1 VRIHFLDN
9 SSKVFLINDQLSIK
23 DLLGQ
28 CLSKLGV
35 AEADVV
41 LPYFGL
47 FESRNGASI
56 DGVLAMDATIQ
67 SVLQSWQSASV
78 EKTAKFLFMI
88 RLQLPSLWGLQMR
101 DIVANSLGKEE
112 SDLSNAEYFQSA
124 DLVDPNILHL
134 QFIQAVYNVIT
145 GRYPTTQEEGLTLGA
160 IHFILKFGKYKSDKH
175 KAGFLGNRIVEF
187 VPIKLL
193 KSAVN
198 GKGGDLA
205 QWETQLFERVK
216 VLSLDCVEDNKNK
229 SEKTGDTEEDGGN
242 GESEAAADDDQKNV
256 LFRVET
262 SSNFR
267 VVPPERKYMEII
279 YAMSPVY
286 GSTFYKCSQRC
297 NKLPDTVNIGIHHD
311 GIHIFDKS
319 KKHIKTFYIQEILR
333 WGFKPNQM
341 FYFEV
346 NPDNEFGVGSFE
358 FDTQE
363 GKAISD
369 LMTDYAMAFLKERER
384 QDERVKHFIPVTKN
398 KVLNKGTT
406 AAPKKTGSV
415 VNRDGYG
422 PEHHRASVKFQALF
436 RGYSL
441 RNEWIKEDAAILLQS
456 IYRGYQARVKLSQM
470 IEQMIKRGEL

>member
-9 SSKVFLINDQLSIK
+9 SSKVFLVNDQLTIK
-23 DLLGQ
+23 ELLAQ
-28 CLSKLGV
+28 CISKLQIL
-35 AEADVV
+35 EPDVI

-47 FESRNGASI
+47 FESRNGGTI

-78 EKTAKFLFMI
+78 EKTAKFLFMV
-88 RLQLPSLWGLQMR
+88 RLQLPSLWGFQTKDL
-101 DIVANSLGKEE
+101 VSNALGKDEN
-112 SDLSNAEYFQSA
+112 DLSLSEYFASA
-124 DLVDPNILHL
+124 DLTDSNILHL
-134 QFIQAVYNVIT
+134 QFIQAVYHVIT

-160 IHFILKFGKYKSDKH
+160 IHFILKFGKFRADKH

-193 KSAVN
+193 KSAMS
-198 GKGGDLA
+198 GKGSDLA
-205 QWETQLFERVK
+205 NWENQLFERVK
-216 VLSLDCVEDNKNK
+216 TLSLDCVEDTKAVDEQPK
-229 SEKTGDTEEDGGN
+229 EEDGSPP
-242 GESEAAADDDQKNV
+242 EEEHKNI

-262 SSNFR
+262 SSNYR
-267 VVPPERKYMEII
+267 LLSPERKYMEMI
-279 YAMSPVY
+279 YAMAPVF
-286 GSTFYKCSQRC
+286 GSTFYKCTQRC
-297 NKLPDTVNIGIHHD
+297 SRLPDTVNIGIHHE
-311 GIHIFDKS
+311 GIHIFDKN

-346 NPDNEFGVGSFE
+346 SPDNEFGVGSFE
-358 FDTQE
+358 FDTSE

-384 QDERVKHFIPVTKN
+384 QDERLKN
-398 KVLNKGTT
+398 LVPNVSTSRS
-406 AAPKKTGSV
+406 APKAPVRPPAPRVHGGGDTDK
-415 VNRDGYG
+415 NR
-422 PEHHRASVKFQALF
+422 AATKIQALY

-441 RNEWIKEDAAILLQS
+441 RNEWIKEDAAILIQS

-470 IEQMIKRGEL
+470 IEQMIKNGEL